1 MPASK
6 SLSVIIPA
14 YNKDTEVAAVI
25 SSYVDLL
32 KKTSHD
38 WEIIVV
44 DDASSDHTLKE
55 AIRSKNLNGNSYRIK
70 IYSYDLN
77 QGKGFA
83 LYYGFGKSTGQTVV
97 FADSDLDLPAQNLQ
111 TLLAYLES
119 ASADIAIGSKRH
131 KLSKVN
137 YPTVRRIQ
145 SKVYQLLTKV
155 LFNLNVTDTQAGL
168 KAFKRSV
175 LADCLS
181 RIVVKRFAFDVELL
195 VVARKLGYRKLV
207 EVPVELNYHFT
218 STISLKCVKDVLQ
231 DTLAIYWR
239 RNILKYYDWPHYR
252 LVDDEATI
260 TAQKAFV

>member
-14 YNKDTEVAAVI
+14 YNKDSEVAAVI

-32 KKTSHD
+32 KKTPYD

-55 AIRSKNLNGNSYRIK
+55 ALKSKRLNGNSHRIK

-83 LYYGFGKSTGQTVV
+83 LYYGFGKSAGETVV
-97 FADSDLDLPAQNLQ
+97 LADSDLDLPAQNLQ
-111 TLLAYLES
+111 TLLAYFAES
-119 ASADIAIGSKRH
+119 NAHIAIGTKRH

-137 YPTVRRIQ
+137 YPLARRIQ
-145 SKVYQLLTKV
+145 SKAYQLLTKV
-155 LFNLNVTDTQAGL
+155 LFNLNVTDTQVGL
-168 KAFKRSV
+168 KAFKRTV
-175 LADCLS
+175 LADCFP
-181 RIVVKRFAFDVELL
+181 RIVVKKFAFDVELL
-195 VVARKLGYRKLV
+195 VVARKLGYKKLV
-207 EVPVELNYHFT
+207 EVPVELNYNFT

-239 RNILKYYDWPHYR
+239 KNILKYYDWPRYR
-252 LVDDEATI
+252 FVDYEVI
-260 TAQKAFV
+260 LTAKKAFI